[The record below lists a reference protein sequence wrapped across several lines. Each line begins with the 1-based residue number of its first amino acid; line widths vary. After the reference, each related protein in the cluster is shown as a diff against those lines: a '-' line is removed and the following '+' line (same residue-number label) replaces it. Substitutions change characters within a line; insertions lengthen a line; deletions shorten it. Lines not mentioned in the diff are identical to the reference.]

1 LSIGFSNGPIE
12 KRVQDEG
19 SYRSDEKQDG
29 DEGRSH
35 PHRIDGDLGQAD
47 PRATPQEDCRRQE
60 DQASKDTGGQVKN
73 GECVCPEGYDTK
85 QTGTNAYACVK
96 TPPEITCTGG
106 KVKDGRCVC
115 PKGTNFTSTGNNAFA
130 CVKPSTGGASEGSTG
145 GTGGT
150 SGGSTGGPPTFKLP
164 QGGLVPR

>member
-60 DQASKDTGGQVKN
+60 DQASKDKACDSVDLGGGRRSAQAIDPVQFRYKMVL
-73 GECVCPEGYDTK
+73 GSFWEIVYSEVFFCVFD
-85 QTGTNAYACVK
+85 
-96 TPPEITCTGG
+96 
-106 KVKDGRCVC
+106 
-115 PKGTNFTSTGNNAFA
+115 
-130 CVKPSTGGASEGSTG
+130 
-145 GTGGT
+145 
-150 SGGSTGGPPTFKLP
+150 L
-164 QGGLVPR
+164 